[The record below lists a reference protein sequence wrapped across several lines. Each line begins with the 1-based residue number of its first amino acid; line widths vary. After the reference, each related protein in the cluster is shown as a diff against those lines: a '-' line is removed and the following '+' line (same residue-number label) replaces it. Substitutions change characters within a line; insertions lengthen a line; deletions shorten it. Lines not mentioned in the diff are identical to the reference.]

1 MVRFELKMR
10 FFADAQ
16 NDTIPSVLQSE
27 NTVTYDAVILNK
39 VKDFFYPVDKLR
51 NFYMYLW
58 SKKNFFMF
66 FKIIVV
72 NNTHNVV

>member
-39 VKDFFYPVDKLR
+39 VKDFFFMRLTAQKFLHV
-51 NFYMYLW
+51 FVEQ
-58 SKKNFFMF
+58 KNFFYVF
-66 FKIIVV
+66 
-72 NNTHNVV
+72 

>member
-16 NDTIPSVLQSE
+16 NDTIPSVLQ
-27 NTVTYDAVILNK
+27 ILNK
-39 VKDFFYPVDKLR
+39 VKDLFFISVDKFR
-51 NFYMYLW
+51 NFYMPLW
-58 SKKNFFMF
+58 RNKKFFMF

-72 NNTHNVV
+72 NNTHIVV

>member
-39 VKDFFYPVDKLR
+39 VKDFFYAVD
-51 NFYMYLW
+51 
-58 SKKNFFMF
+58 SSEISTCICGAKKFFLCF
-66 FKIIVV
+66 LK
-72 NNTHNVV
+72 